1 MKNLVVQ
8 RQRFLQSIHK
18 PTYLQRPG
26 SALMVYPY
34 YAAMGGITLLSVYFT
49 GKLLMAKKD

>member
-1 MKNLVVQ
+1 MKNLIVQ
-8 RQRFLQSIHK
+8 RQRFLQSIHR

-26 SALMVYPY
+26 SGFLVYPY
-34 YAAMGGITLLSVYFT
+34 YAAMGGISLLSVYFT